1 MAMPANSGGLDQFE
15 EGKSAGGHASEVE
28 VPEGIIGSAAVTPTP
43 AATINPGDKGSDHL
57 SPAGVETGVLH
68 HLPQTSLVTFRADLA
83 SIIMVPCER
92 INPLMRLGRRLF
104 HSDKLEGSRGFEFRV
119 PNVFQCV
126 PVQTVAGSLG
136 YHRHYRRR
144 GRASRAE
151 FRGGYWVRARFGDF
165 ITPWIEGWELER
177 VG

>member
-1 MAMPANSGGLDQFE
+1 M
-15 EGKSAGGHASEVE
+15 
-28 VPEGIIGSAAVTPTP
+28 
-43 AATINPGDKGSDHL
+43 
-57 SPAGVETGVLH
+57 
-68 HLPQTSLVTFRADLA
+68 TFRADLA